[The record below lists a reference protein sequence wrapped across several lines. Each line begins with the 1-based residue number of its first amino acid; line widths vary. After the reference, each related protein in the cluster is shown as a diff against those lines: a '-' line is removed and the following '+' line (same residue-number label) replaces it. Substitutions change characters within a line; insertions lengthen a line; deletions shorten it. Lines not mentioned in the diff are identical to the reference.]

1 MTLSELKF
9 VVAVAQEKSFRKA
22 AKKIFISQPAL
33 SLAIK
38 KLEDELGTLIF
49 ERSRKDVSITSVGQ
63 KIIKQAVIVLSEVE
77 KIKEHTKEQVV

>member
-38 KLEDELGTLIF
+38 KLEDELGILIF

-63 KIIKQAVIVLSEVE
+63 KIINQAVIVLSEVE

>member
-38 KLEDELGTLIF
+38 KLEDELGILIF

-63 KIIKQAVIVLSEVE
+63 KIINQAVIVLSEVE
-77 KIKEHTKEQVV
+77 KIKEHTKEQAV

>member
-33 SLAIK
+33 SFK
-38 KLEDELGTLIF
+38 
-49 ERSRKDVSITSVGQ
+49 RSRKDVSITSVGQ
-63 KIIKQAVIVLSEVE
+63 KIINQAVIVLSEVE

>member
-38 KLEDELGTLIF
+38 KLEDELGILIF
-49 ERSRKDVSITSVGQ
+49 KRSRKDVSITSVGQ
-63 KIIKQAVIVLSEVE
+63 KIINQAVIVLSEVE